1 MIVRMLCVMLL
12 GFFCFSA
19 ATASETEEKK
29 VLEALQLLGMESH
42 FSELHRT
49 LVRGLN
55 QRRLEGVASGELDYP
70 ALERLIDDYFEP
82 ELLTKKLAE
91 QLLDQYD
98 ANRFE
103 LLLSSLRSE
112 QIQQVRLSLERAA
125 AAENLEALRA
135 YARSYKSAPLSQQ
148 KTYIISGLDRASAGN
163 ELYAGV
169 QALATL
175 TMLRLQEVQEGISPQ
190 FAEDLL
196 LQQLYTDYL
205 ESGRYTSEMIYRS
218 ALGEMSAEQLQLSL
232 RLYRSTVVQWF
243 LGAAVEHFT
252 TVATAQ
258 REQLL
263 AVVGEAEDAPIQ
275 NTY

>member
-1 MIVRMLCVMLL
+1 MIVRILLVMAL

-19 ATASETEEKK
+19 AVASETEEKK

-42 FSELHRT
+42 FNELHQT

-55 QRRLEGVASGELDYP
+55 QRRLEGVASGELDYA
-70 ALERLIDDYFEP
+70 ALEGLIDRHFEP
-82 ELLTKKLAE
+82 QLLIKKLAE
-91 QLLDQYD
+91 RLLDQYD
-98 ANRFE
+98 VNRFE

-112 QIQQVRLSLERAA
+112 QIQQVRLSLERVG
-125 AAENLEALRA
+125 AAESLEALRA
-135 YARSYKSAPLSQQ
+135 YARGYKSAPLDQQ

-175 TMLRLQEVQEGISPQ
+175 TMLRLQEAQEGISPQ
-190 FAEDLL
+190 FAENLL

-252 TVATAQ
+252 TVATMQ

-263 AVVGEAEDAPIQ
+263 VAVGDVEE
-275 NTY
+275 

>member
-1 MIVRMLCVMLL
+1 MKRILLIIVL
-12 GFFCFSA
+12 GVFCFSA
-19 ATASETEEKK
+19 AVASEAEEKK
-29 VLEALQLLGMESH
+29 VLEALQLLGMDNH

-55 QRRLEGVASGELDYP
+55 QRRLEGVASGELDYA
-70 ALERLIDDYFEP
+70 ALDRLIDRHFEP
-82 ELLTKKLAE
+82 QLLNKKLAE
-91 QLLDQYD
+91 LLLDQYD

-112 QIQQVRLSLERAA
+112 QIQQVKLSLERAA

-135 YARSYKSAPLSQQ
+135 YARGYKAAPLDQR

-263 AVVGEAEDAPIQ
+263 AAVAEAASAPDKQ
-275 NTY
+275 TY

>member
-1 MIVRMLCVMLL
+1 MIVRMLFVMVL

-19 ATASETEEKK
+19 AVASETEEKK

-42 FSELHRT
+42 FSELHQT

-55 QRRLEGVASGELDYP
+55 QRRLEGVASGELDYV
-70 ALERLIDDYFEP
+70 ALERLIDQYFEP
-82 ELLTKKLAE
+82 QLLSKKLAE
-91 QLLDQYD
+91 LLLDQYD
-98 ANRFE
+98 TNRFQ

-112 QIQQVRLSLERAA
+112 QIQQVRLSLERAG

-135 YARSYKSAPLSQQ
+135 YARSYKSAPLDQR

-205 ESGRYTSEMIYRS
+205 ESGRYTSEMIYRL
-218 ALGEMSAEQLQLSL
+218 ALGEMSAERLQLSL

-252 TVATAQ
+252 TVATMQ

-263 AVVGEAEDAPIQ
+263 AAVGEAE
-275 NTY
+275 NS

>member
-19 ATASETEEKK
+19 AAASETEEKK

-42 FSELHRT
+42 FSELHQT

-70 ALERLIDDYFEP
+70 ALEHLIDDHFEP
-82 ELLTKKLAE
+82 KLLTKKLAE

-112 QIQQVRLSLERAA
+112 QIQQVRLNLERTA

-135 YARSYKSAPLSQQ
+135 YARGYKSAPLDQQ

-263 AVVGEAEDAPIQ
+263 AVIGETEDAPIQ

>member
-1 MIVRMLCVMLL
+1 MIVRILFVMVL
-12 GFFCFSA
+12 GFFCFSVA
-19 ATASETEEKK
+19 VASEAEEKK

-42 FSELHRT
+42 FNELHRT

-55 QRRLEGVASGELDYP
+55 QRRLEGVASGKLDYA
-70 ALERLIDDYFEP
+70 ALERLIDRYFDP
-82 ELLTKKLAE
+82 QLLNKKLAE

-112 QIQQVRLSLERAA
+112 QIQRVRLGLERAA
-125 AAENLEALRA
+125 AAENLEALRT
-135 YARSYKSAPLSQQ
+135 YASGYKSAPLDQQ

-175 TMLRLQEVQEGISPQ
+175 TMLRLQEVQQGISPQ

-232 RLYRSTVVQWF
+232 RLYRSTVIQWF

-263 AVVGEAEDAPIQ
+263 AAVGEAENVPD
-275 NTY
+275 

>member
-1 MIVRMLCVMLL
+1 MIVRILFVMVL
-12 GFFCFSA
+12 GFFCFSVA
-19 ATASETEEKK
+19 VASEAEEKK

-42 FSELHRT
+42 FNELHRT

-55 QRRLEGVASGELDYP
+55 QRRLEGVASGKLDYA
-70 ALERLIDDYFEP
+70 ALERLIDRYFDP
-82 ELLTKKLAE
+82 QLLNKKLAE

-125 AAENLEALRA
+125 AAENLEVLRR
-135 YARSYKSAPLSQQ
+135 YARGYKSAPLDQQ

-175 TMLRLQEVQEGISPQ
+175 TMLRLQEVQQGISPQ
-190 FAEDLL
+190 FAENLL

-252 TVATAQ
+252 TVATMQ

-263 AVVGEAEDAPIQ
+263 TAVGEAENVLAR
-275 NTY
+275 